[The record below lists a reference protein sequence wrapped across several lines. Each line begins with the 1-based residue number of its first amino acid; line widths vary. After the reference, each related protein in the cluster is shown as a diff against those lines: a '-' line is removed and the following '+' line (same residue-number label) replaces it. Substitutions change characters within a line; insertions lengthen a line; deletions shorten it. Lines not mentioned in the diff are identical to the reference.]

1 MIKRLRS
8 RFIKIATLAVAA
20 VLLLLCLIVNVA
32 NFVSVDSGLTQMLT
46 MISDN
51 KGQIPKGGHRQDKP
65 ADGSAPADKDPGAS
79 AAKGDGPQDREP
91 KRDMNPEALF
101 HPLFCPAV

>member
-65 ADGSAPADKDPGAS
+65 ADGSPRQIRIPELLPQ
-79 AAKGDGPQDREP
+79 KGTALRIGNP
-91 KRDMNPEALF
+91 KGT
-101 HPLFCPAV
+101 